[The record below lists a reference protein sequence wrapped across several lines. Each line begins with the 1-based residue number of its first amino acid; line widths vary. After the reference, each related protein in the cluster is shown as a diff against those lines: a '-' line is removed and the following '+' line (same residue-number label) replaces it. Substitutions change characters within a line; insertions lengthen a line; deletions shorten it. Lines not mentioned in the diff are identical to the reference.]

1 MEKLVINIE
10 PKAQSRPRATIRG
23 RHASVYEEPEMKRW
37 RNNCKYLVKQTYKG
51 RFFEKAVKTEITFFM
66 KAPKSISEPPKPK
79 ARNKKIKQYEDF
91 INEKIYVDKKPDLDN
106 LEKAVYDSIGKSGVV
121 WKDDNLLVE
130 HLTRK
135 IYSPRPRIEIIIKE
149 I

>member
-51 RFFEKAVKTEITFFM
+51 RFFEK
-66 KAPKSISEPPKPK
+66 SS
-79 ARNKKIKQYEDF
+79 
-91 INEKIYVDKKPDLDN
+91 
-106 LEKAVYDSIGKSGVV
+106 
-121 WKDDNLLVE
+121 
-130 HLTRK
+130 
-135 IYSPRPRIEIIIKE
+135 
-149 I
+149 

>member
-1 MEKLVINIE
+1 
-10 PKAQSRPRATIRG
+10 
-23 RHASVYEEPEMKRW
+23 MK
-37 RNNCKYLVKQTYKG
+37 
-51 RFFEKAVKTEITFFM
+51 KAVKTEITFFM